1 MGQSVAKDVCEIR
14 HSVLLL
20 TSFHN
25 VLVILKSLYGKS
37 FGEVLVERVF
47 FQFGVNLVCMR
58 LEMRLGTVAVKRVC
72 GALSPF
78 LRNAVKHKE

>member
-1 MGQSVAKDVCEIR
+1 MANR
-14 HSVLLL
+14 LH
-20 TSFHN
+20 
-25 VLVILKSLYGKS
+25 KS
-37 FGEVLVERVF
+37 FGEVLERF
-47 FQFGVNLVCMR
+47 SLSHFGGNLVCMR